1 MEIKKCS
8 VLLSISTGVQVNFS
22 VCRITCYIT
31 RLDIDKYSKLV
42 NWVLGGRHMD
52 ATLNMVIWQ
61 SGHTHRFITTS
72 SDSTHD
78 PVKGERSHPN
88 LSLKPLWYYP
98 CKLTPRSYGRL
109 RVGQSECILNRNGVT
124 SSHPCFSPW
133 LELHIDVL
141 VRWLVT
147 LDVVCLLSATRFNSL
162 ACLHLLSEK
171 LELKPCLLWALWR
184 IQSPP

>member
-1 MEIKKCS
+1 MHMHRWRRSHESNRPFVMWNINNDDENTNHFMEIKKCS
-8 VLLSISTGVQVNFS
+8 FVLLSISTGVQVNFS

-124 SSHPCFSPW
+124 SSHP
-133 LELHIDVL
+133 
-141 VRWLVT
+141 
-147 LDVVCLLSATRFNSL
+147 LL
-162 ACLHLLSEK
+162 C
-171 LELKPCLLWALWR
+171 
-184 IQSPP
+184 